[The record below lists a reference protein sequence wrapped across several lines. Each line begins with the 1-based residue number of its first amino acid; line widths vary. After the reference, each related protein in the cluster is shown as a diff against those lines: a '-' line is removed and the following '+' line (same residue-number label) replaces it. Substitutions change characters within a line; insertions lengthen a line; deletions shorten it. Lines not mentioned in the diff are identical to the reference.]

1 MFKAFISTL
10 CLLVCT
16 VIVAQKPVKPAP
28 KKPSTAV
35 TPKATANTKTSA
47 NKPAPKGKVKFKIIG
62 KINNHPY
69 HLMILNRFRST
80 EYLLLDSIT
89 TDANGNF
96 VMEKTIAEPCV
107 AYLMH
112 SKTAAVPLIIE
123 NGSVFN
129 IDIKSTGEALDYSIS
144 GVKAEKSVRLYE
156 FVRNQSKLYAELSQ
170 LEQFIYKE
178 TDPIKLQEMQNLYTL
193 KQTEVNNNI
202 ATELVSSGLE
212 GYFVLY
218 NFKEEQTATDVK
230 KVLDKMG
237 PSETQSIY
245 YKDLKKFYDD
255 NKLLEI
261 GALAPDFALPTP
273 NGDTM
278 RLSDLRGKYVLID
291 FWASWCGPCKAEF
304 PNVKRVY
311 NRFSEKGFEILG
323 VSLDKEES
331 AWKGSIISLGL
342 NWMHV
347 SDLKYWSCAP
357 ARLYKVSSI
366 PSTVLIDRNGYIIA
380 KNLRGEE
387 LERKLEELFQ

>member
-1 MFKAFISTL
+1 MFKAFLTTFL
-10 CLLVCT
+10 FLFTTAVM
-16 VIVAQKPVKPAP
+16 AQKTGKPTPKKTTVTSSNTKAKAKVKP
-28 KKPSTAV
+28 V
-35 TPKATANTKTSA
+35 V
-47 NKPAPKGKVKFKIIG
+47 KGKVSFKIIG
-62 KINNHPY
+62 KIANHPY
-69 HLMILNRFRST
+69 HLMVLNRFRST

-89 TDANGNF
+89 TDVNGNF
-96 VMEKTIAEPCV
+96 TMEKTIAEPCI

-129 IDIKSTGEALDYSIS
+129 IEIKSTGEMLDYTIS
-144 GVKAEKSVRLYE
+144 GIKAEKSIRLYE
-156 FVRNQSKLYAELSQ
+156 FVRNQSKLYNELSN

-178 TDPIKLQEMQNLYTL
+178 LDPIKLQEMQLQYSS
-193 KQTEVNNNI
+193 KQAEVTKNT
-202 ATELVSSGLE
+202 ADELVSSGLE

-218 NFKEEQTATDVK
+218 NFKEDQTATDAK
-230 KVLDKMG
+230 KILDKMT
-237 PSETQSIY
+237 PLETQSIY

-311 NRFSEKGFEILG
+311 SRFGEQGFEILG
-323 VSLDKEES
+323 VSLDKEET
-331 AWKGSIISLGL
+331 AWKNSIISLGL
-342 NWMHV
+342 SWLHV

-357 ARLYKVSSI
+357 AKLYKVSSI